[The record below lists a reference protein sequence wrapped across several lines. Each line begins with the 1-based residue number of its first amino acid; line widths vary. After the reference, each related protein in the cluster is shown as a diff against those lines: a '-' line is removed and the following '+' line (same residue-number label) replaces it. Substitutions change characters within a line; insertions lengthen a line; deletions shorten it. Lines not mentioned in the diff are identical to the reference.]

1 MSTAHDDKH
10 GEGERRH
17 DPGHGHGEAAGPV
30 VLSVSDRHPRVR
42 TIQVV
47 RPRSEDSSFLAATAK
62 GLGITLKHF
71 ARNFFLPMRKAPA
84 RSKAGAPTDD
94 SWRNEIETVQ
104 YPEEKVTYPE
114 RFRGL
119 HRLMLRDDG
128 AVRCVACMCCPTVCP
143 AHCITI
149 IPEES
154 ENKGI
159 EKRPAVFEIDELRCV
174 VCGLCVEACPCDA
187 IRMDTGEHARPV
199 EDRADAI
206 ETKDSM
212 MGRGIHSIAVQGGEG
227 PDWRGLGVE
236 STERDVNR

>member
-1 MSTAHDDKH
+1 MSAGHD
-10 GEGERRH
+10 EPQAAA
-17 DPGHGHGEAAGPV
+17 PGLKV
-30 VLSVSDRHPRVR
+30 ISVADRHPRSR

-47 RPRSEDSSFLAATAK
+47 RSMLEDASFLAATAT

-71 ARNFFLPMRKAPA
+71 ARNLFLPRKKLADRA
-84 RSKAGAPTDD
+84 RAGAPT
-94 SWRNEIETVQ
+94 SERWHNEIETVQ
-104 YPEEKVTYPE
+104 YPEEKVDYPE

-119 HRLMLRDDG
+119 HRLTLREDG

-149 IPEES
+149 IPAETDD
-154 ENKGI
+154 KGI

-187 IRMDTGEHARPV
+187 IRMDTGEHAKPV
-199 EDRADAI
+199 EDRALAI

-212 MGRGIHSIAVQGGEG
+212 LARGVRSTAKQGGEG
-227 PDWRGLGVE
+227 PGWRAAHE
-236 STERDVNR
+236 HDKR